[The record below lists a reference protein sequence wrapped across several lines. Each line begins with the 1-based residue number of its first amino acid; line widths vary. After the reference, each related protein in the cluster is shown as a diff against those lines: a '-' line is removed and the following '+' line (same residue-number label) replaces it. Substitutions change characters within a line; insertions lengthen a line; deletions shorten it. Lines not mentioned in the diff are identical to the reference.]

1 MEHIPVLLNE
11 VIELLSIKEDG
22 IYLDLTLGR
31 AGHSREILSKL
42 TSVRLICLD
51 QDEVALEES
60 RKILETISDRFTL
73 VHSNYSKVKE
83 VLEEL
88 HIEKVDGILADLGV
102 SSPQLDDVSRGFSY
116 RFDSPLDMRMDLSQ
130 SLTAKAVVNTYSYED
145 LVRIL
150 YLYGEESDAK
160 KIARNIVKQRE
171 IHPINT
177 TFELVEIVKKSKSS
191 KDLEKKGHPA
201 KQTFQAIRMEVN
213 KEKQTLEQMLL
224 DAPTLL
230 KSKGRMAV
238 ITFMSSDDRL
248 VKSRFNELSK
258 EIGSRHG
265 PFLIEQTQKEFVLVN
280 KKVITPS
287 EEELSRNHRA
297 ASAKLRVIER
307 R

>member
-42 TSVRLICLD
+42 TSGRLICLD

-88 HIEKVDGILADLGV
+88 HIDKVDGILADLGV

-130 SLTAKAVVNTYSYED
+130 ILTAKTVVNTYSYED

-160 KIARNIVKQRE
+160 KIARNIVKERE

-177 TFELVEIVKKSKSS
+177 TFELVEIVKKSKSI

>member
-42 TSVRLICLD
+42 TSGRLICLD

-130 SLTAKAVVNTYSYED
+130 SLTAKTVVNTYSYED

-265 PFLIEQTQKEFVLVN
+265 PFLIEQTQKEFVHVN

>member
-42 TSVRLICLD
+42 TSGRLICLD

-102 SSPQLDDVSRGFSY
+102 SSPQLDDVFRGFSY

>member
-42 TSVRLICLD
+42 TSGRLICLD

>member
-42 TSVRLICLD
+42 TSGRLICLD

-130 SLTAKAVVNTYSYED
+130 SLTAKTVVNTYSYED

>member
-42 TSVRLICLD
+42 TSGRLICLD

-130 SLTAKAVVNTYSYED
+130 SLTAKTVVNTYSYED

-177 TFELVEIVKKSKSS
+177 TFELVDIVKKSKSS

>member
-42 TSVRLICLD
+42 TSGRLICLD

-102 SSPQLDDVSRGFSY
+102 SSPQLDDVFRGFSY

-130 SLTAKAVVNTYSYED
+130 SLTAKTVVNTYSYED